1 VIAQLVAFDKQR
13 PNDGPQILMV
23 SRGDPDTNQR
33 KLATHDIGFPVVLQD
48 RWTLSKLYG
57 IFTFPAAFLIDTEGT
72 MTHEVVQGPEI
83 ATLLMSFSRSPIAI
97 SGP

>member
-1 VIAQLVAFDKQR
+1 MIAQLVAFDKQR

-48 RWTLSKLYG
+48 RWTLFKLYG

-83 ATLLMSFSRSPIAI
+83 ATLLMSFSRCPIAI